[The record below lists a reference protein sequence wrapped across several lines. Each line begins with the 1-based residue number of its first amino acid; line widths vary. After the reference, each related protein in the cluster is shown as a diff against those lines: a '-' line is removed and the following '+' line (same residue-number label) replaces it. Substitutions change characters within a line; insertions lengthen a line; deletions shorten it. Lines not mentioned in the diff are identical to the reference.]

1 MSDRRNGRGIG
12 NSGYDV
18 VAGRS
23 GFIGFVV
30 AAAFLAFVGGAV
42 VVLADAYPGRVM
54 RDAYRAGEA
63 LIAQRSESL
72 DRFKTD
78 QWNQARTAARGV
90 TVCERD
96 RAFSGYTLYTSGDG
110 PYARLIAMDGS
121 VVHEWSKPFS
131 EIWNDGAA
139 VKRPQPDELIY
150 LRKASL
156 LPNGDLLAI
165 YEAAGDTP
173 WGYGMVKLDRDS
185 RVIWSY
191 LDYTHHDFDVM
202 PDGRILALTHAFTS
216 EELEGF
222 SELERPRLDD
232 FLVILSPEGREEKR
246 ISLTHALQASRF
258 DGLLHAIPFFA
269 LADPLHSN
277 AVELIEPVNA
287 TNFPFGR
294 PGQVLLSFREPGA
307 IAVLD
312 LDREEIVWATRG
324 PWLGQHDPSLLPD
337 GRILLFDNL
346 GRFESGSTSQVIE
359 FDPATLA
366 TTWRYAGTAERPL
379 DSLIRANAERL
390 PDGNTLI
397 TESNGGRLLEVTR
410 DGTIVWEYVN
420 PVRGGE
426 GDGFIPVLSEGQR
439 IDPAALDAAFLAILA
454 SADTG
459 CSTAQAAATGGG

>member
-1 MSDRRNGRGIG
+1 MAVGTWRG
-12 NSGYDV
+12 GYDV
-18 VAGRS
+18 AAGRS

-30 AAAFLAFVGGAV
+30 AAAFLAFVGGALA
-42 VVLADAYPGRVM
+42 VLADAFPGRVL

-63 LIAQRSESL
+63 LLAQRSESL
-72 DRFKTD
+72 DRFTTD
-78 QWNQARTAARGV
+78 QWNRARTAERGV

-131 EIWNDGAA
+131 AVWNDGAA
-139 VKRPQPDELIY
+139 VKRPQPDDLIY

-173 WGYGMVKLDRDS
+173 WGYGMVRLDRDS
-185 RVIWSY
+185 RVVWSY
-191 LDYTHHDFDVM
+191 LENTHHDFDVM
-202 PDGRILALTHAFTS
+202 PDGRILALAHAFTS
-216 EELEGF
+216 EEIDGF
-222 SELERPRLDD
+222 GELERPRLDD
-232 FLVILSPEGREEKR
+232 FLVVLSPAGKEEKR
-246 ISLTHALQASRF
+246 ISLTHALLASRF
-258 DGLLHAIPFFA
+258 DGLLHAIPHFA

-277 AVELIEPVNA
+277 SVDLIEPVNA
-287 TNFPFGR
+287 QNFPFGR

-307 IAVLD
+307 VAVLD

-324 PWLGQHDPSLLPD
+324 AWLGQHDANLLPD

-346 GRFESGSTSQVIE
+346 GRFDSGNTSQVIE

-366 TTWRYAGTAERPL
+366 TAWRYAGTPAHPL
-379 DSLIRANAERL
+379 DSLIRASAQRL
-390 PDGNTLI
+390 PNGNTLI
-397 TESNGGRLLEVTR
+397 TESSGGRLLEVGQ
-410 DGTIVWEYVN
+410 DGAIVWEFVN

-426 GDGFIPVLSEGQR
+426 GNGFIPVLSEGQR
-439 IDPAALDAAFLAILA
+439 IDPATLEPGFRATLAP
-454 SADTG
+454 ADTG
-459 CSTAQAAATGGG
+459 CSAAQAAAGDG